1 MTRFEKNFKKVTGID
16 FNAFYKEHYQ
26 KLIYYLNGWTK
37 DTELS
42 EDIAD
47 EAFIQC
53 LKKVDKF
60 DPEKSQAHTWLF
72 TVARNMTIKNWKD
85 GNKLPTVSMD
95 KDIKN
100 NATLEMFL
108 PYNDSKKDL
117 DRHEL
122 IRRKSTYVKKC
133 IHALP
138 EKQSK
143 YKTVL
148 ILREIDAMSYD
159 EIADYLDLNL
169 STVKSQIKKGREI
182 IRKNSAYGLDAIERR
197 GVDEY

>member
-1 MTRFEKNFKKVTGID
+1 MNRLERNFERVTGIN
-16 FNAFYKEHYQ
+16 FNTFYKEHYQ
-26 KLIYYLNGWTK
+26 KLIFYLNGWTK

-53 LKKVDKF
+53 LKKVDKYN
-60 DPEKSQAHTWLF
+60 PEKSQVHTWLF
-72 TVARNMTIKNWKD
+72 TVARNMTIKQWKD
-85 GNKLPTVSMD
+85 KNKLPSVSMD
-95 KDIKN
+95 KDVKN

-108 PYNDSKKDL
+108 PYNDSTKEL
-117 DRHEL
+117 ERHEL
-122 IRRKSTYVKKC
+122 IRRKSAYVKEC
-133 IHALP
+133 IYALP
-138 EKQSK
+138 EKQHK

-159 EIADYLDLNL
+159 EIADYLNLNL

-182 IRKNSAYGLDAIERR
+182 IRKNSAAGLEKIERR